1 MDKNKVLW
9 HTIKLRIPS
18 EMISIGKNG
27 VMTVKQSLTKKNNI
41 AKRLKEP
48 SVILESDPNITEAKI
63 IDKGN
68 VENVDDI
75 KERQGKLKR
84 IRKKLETLPNKPP
97 TTKDEFIK
105 KSKEKVAPRVA
116 QRKTMKD
123 VSKQIEMTQQE
134 TQVKDHYKG
143 NEDKIILS
151 DPKTIMEQL
160 KKIMNDPKDD
170 RGERYY
176 YGLYYYS
183 YLKNNAHKAE
193 LYKQFGIK
201 KMPPFKPSQTLLNTY
216 RRYKERY
223 EKEDENEELRIY
235 RTKKSLEEAFE
246 RLRIEY
252 KTSSKRRK
260 TIIEKQYN
268 ELKEEYQKTTKQA
281 YNIPITEN

>member
-123 VSKQIEMTQQE
+123 V
-134 TQVKDHYKG
+134 
-143 NEDKIILS
+143 
-151 DPKTIMEQL
+151 
-160 KKIMNDPKDD
+160 
-170 RGERYY
+170 
-176 YGLYYYS
+176 
-183 YLKNNAHKAE
+183 
-193 LYKQFGIK
+193 
-201 KMPPFKPSQTLLNTY
+201 
-216 RRYKERY
+216 
-223 EKEDENEELRIY
+223 
-235 RTKKSLEEAFE
+235 
-246 RLRIEY
+246 
-252 KTSSKRRK
+252 
-260 TIIEKQYN
+260 N
-268 ELKEEYQKTTKQA
+268 ELKEEYQKETKQA
-281 YNIPITEN
+281 YNIPLKTEPNIHPPKPPIIDDTPKPTKETKPITYEKSRLKDAIDVYLAQRDKKLTGLAQMKVEHLLNMIPKWRMDLNEIHQHYNNLINNEIQRNLSFIQHEKKWLNENPNMSENGKTAIKEKISNYETKIKKLEKSKI